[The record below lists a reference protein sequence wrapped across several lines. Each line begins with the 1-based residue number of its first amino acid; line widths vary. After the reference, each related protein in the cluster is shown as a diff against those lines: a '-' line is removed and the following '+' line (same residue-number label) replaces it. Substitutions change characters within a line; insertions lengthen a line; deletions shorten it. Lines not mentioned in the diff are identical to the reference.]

1 MLPLASRSLGT
12 LTLDLVAKTGGFRE
26 GMTAAERQAEKS
38 NQKIRKE
45 TAETI
50 DSIARFGAQAVLAA
64 GAVAAAL
71 AAMGVQAIESLDRQ
85 AKLAKQLGATSEE
98 LMMTARAA
106 DLSGVEFEQLSSN
119 MKRFNDTIGE
129 AQKGNKTA
137 IETLTRLGTTAAEV
151 ARMSLP
157 DRIDLL
163 SRAMEGLS
171 TQSERAA
178 LAQDLFGKAG
188 QEMLPL
194 LQDSGESMKRAA
206 DEMNRFGIAISQV
219 DAAKIEAASDDIS
232 SMKFAMQ
239 GLGNQLAVSFA
250 PVVSVFS
257 ERMLAATKYTKGFGD
272 VALDVFEGIIKSI
285 GYTIDAFRGV
295 NLTVKTF
302 DISIQGAQVV
312 VSGFIGTLLVAR
324 GALNSLFNIRAD
336 ESFTKQLDLVS
347 ETLKKQIKDF
357 GQARKEYADI
367 LDAPWANAEADKFF
381 DDVRKRAME
390 RPVPMPVVTMS
401 WDGMN
406 SEPTDPGVDSMA
418 TSPTG
423 GVDVPMPEVTMT
435 HDQILTQR
443 YEEELAAQKKML
455 ELKRAGWASE
465 IAGESATA
473 EATAEAWGKVTD
485 AKQKEYQKNADFFQK
500 GLDAIARGNSKAS
513 KVARALNLADTLF
526 TIALQ
531 TKVAAINAYAFGSK
545 LGGPIL
551 GAAFAGVAIA
561 FGSAMASEAI
571 AGSRGGSSGGGVPTA
586 GVTTPD
592 APALADGQA
601 TAGRQAPPIE
611 VTIEGKGL
619 PSWEQ
624 VAEIM
629 NMVGERM
636 ADSGGRMGKVTI
648 LTA

>member
-1 MLPLASRSLGT
+1 VASRSLGT

-26 GMTAAERQAEKS
+26 GMTAAERQAEKT

-45 TAETI
+45 TAATI
-50 DSIARFGAQAVLAA
+50 DAVAKFGAQTVMVA
-64 GAVAAAL
+64 GAVGAAL
-71 AAMGVQAIESLDRQ
+71 AAMAVQSIDAIGRQ
-85 AKLAKQLGATSEE
+85 ADLAKQLGATVNE
-98 LMMTARAA
+98 LNQVARAA
-106 DLSGVEFEQLSSN
+106 DLSGVEFEMLASN
-119 MKRFNDTIGE
+119 MKRMNNVIGE
-129 AQKGNKTA
+129 AQGGNKAA
-137 IETLTRLGTTAAEV
+137 IETLARLGTTAADV
-151 ARMSLP
+151 ARMNLP
-157 DRIDLL
+157 DRIALL
-163 SRAMEGLS
+163 SEAMDGLS
-171 TQSERAA
+171 TQTEKAA
-178 LAQDLFGKAG
+178 LLQDLFGKAG

-194 LQDSGESMKRAA
+194 LTEQGKSMKVAA
-206 DEMNRFGIAISQV
+206 DEIERFGIAISEIDV
-219 DAAKIEAASDDIS
+219 AKIEQAGDDIS
-232 SMKFAMQ
+232 SMKFALQ
-239 GLGNQLAVSFA
+239 GLGTQLAVSFA

-257 ERMLAATKYTKGFGD
+257 ERMLAATKDTKGFGD

-324 GALNSLFNIRAD
+324 GALKSLFNIRAD

-443 YEEELAAQKKML
+443 YEEELAAQEKML

-473 EATAEAWGKVTD
+473 EATAEAWSKVTD

-551 GAAFAGVAIA
+551 GAAFAGVSIA

-571 AGSRGGSSGGGVPTA
+571 AGSRGGGGGGGGVPTA
-586 GVTTPD
+586 GVTTPNV
-592 APALADGQA
+592 PALADGQA